1 MGRVDGANSE
11 GHRMERKGQGAVE
24 GNGTGSNE
32 KGLGACWVEDVHVE
46 RDKVPV
52 CMTGVDQGR
61 RSGRSGALAA
71 PDPCYVWSH
80 LLPFINNNLFNKNDL
95 LEKSGADVPGIP
107 GAATN
112 NKAYYLGVGWM
123 GWVRD

>member
-24 GNGTGSNE
+24 GNGTGSGEEGLDKEHGKRQGIYGRGWTRPVIWE
-32 KGLGACWVEDVHVE
+32 KG
-46 RDKVPV
+46 
-52 CMTGVDQGR
+52 
-61 RSGRSGALAA
+61 ALVA
-71 PDPCYVWSH
+71 PCYVWSH